1 MQDDYYHILNRGE
14 MQQVF
19 PEDSDYLF
27 FLSRLREFRKMH
39 RISILCYCLV
49 PNYFHV
55 FVKQLTEKG
64 LVNNFAND
72 LTEAYTSYFNEKY
85 NKIGYLF
92 GGATKIKQ
100 IENPDHFLWLNYY
113 IHNIPSK
120 TKLVQKSE
128 NWVFSD
134 LKDYIGLR
142 RGTLSDKEEIL
153 SRFKSPKDYRDFISK
168 PEMHIKYEK
177 ILPPEW

>member
-1 MQDDYYHILNRGE
+1 MKDCYYHILNRGD

-19 PEDSDYLF
+19 PDDNDYLF
-27 FLSRLREFRKMH
+27 FLSQLREFRKMH
-39 RISILCYCLV
+39 KISILCYCLV

-55 FVKQLTEKG
+55 FVKQLTTTG
-64 LVNNFAND
+64 TINSFMSD
-72 LTEAYTSYFNEKY
+72 LTSAYTFYFNEKY

-92 GGATKIKQ
+92 EGNTQCKQ
-100 IENPDHFLWLNYY
+100 IESPEYFPWLSYY
-113 IHNIPSK
+113 IHNVPFK
-120 TKLVQKSE
+120 AKLVPKPE

-153 SRFKSPKDYRDFISK
+153 SKFKSEKDYQEFISK
-168 PEMHIKYEK
+168 PQMYIKNEK
-177 ILPPEW
+177 ILPPGW